1 MQYSSVT
8 SPSWANAEHTAV
20 NCTVTFERL
29 GPVPFTA
36 SLDDGYAHTAAI
48 FTAAAAGTYG
58 PVAEYEAPVVPPA
71 PIPSVVDMAQ
81 ARLALLGAGHLAT
94 VNAALAAMTGVEGE
108 AARIEWEFRAT
119 VRRDSAL
126 VAAMAAVLSL
136 DSAALDTL
144 FTTASTL

>member
-1 MQYSSVT
+1 MNYTTVINPQ
-8 SPSWANAEHTAV
+8 WANLEHTAI
-20 NCTVTFERL
+20 NCTVTFDGL
-29 GPVPFTA
+29 GAVPFTA
-36 SLDDGYAHTAAI
+36 SLEDGYTHTTEI
-48 FTAAAAGTYG
+48 FNEAVAGAYG
-58 PVAEYEAPVVPPA
+58 PVTEYEAPVVPPP

-136 DSAALDTL
+136 DSEALDTL
-144 FTTASTL
+144 FTTASAL